1 MGKEEKGEPERNRKR
16 DTRGQTDRDSG
27 RDREDGK
34 DRGRRETYMQIET
47 KWERGR
53 VGETEEEASSTVSR
67 QSFSSSPDLNGA
79 THPTHPPSFTPSF
92 LSFFQLIFSYS
103 PPSSRSSPSPL
114 LFSCFFSSS
123 SCFSIIFS
131 PFSLSPLPHLFPL
144 ILFILSPPSL
154 TLPSSHQ
161 KTNSNGPVIG
171 RFFQVRGNEI
181 GGERDGWWE
190 REGG

>member
-1 MGKEEKGEPERNRKR
+1 MGERKSRR
-16 DTRGQTDRDSG
+16 
-27 RDREDGK
+27 
-34 DRGRRETYMQIET
+34 DRGRSILY
-47 KWERGR
+47 
-53 VGETEEEASSTVSR
+53 SLSTIVLIFARSQR
-67 QSFSSSPDLNGA
+67 SDTP
-79 THPTHPPSFTPSF
+79 HPPSFLYS
-92 LSFFQLIFSYS
+92 LLLILFQLIFSYS

-171 RFFQVRGNEI
+171 LLSGA
-181 GGERDGWWE
+181 GERDRWRTRRVVGA
-190 REGG
+190 RGGLDLGSKHRSRFLSHEQLSPHRRRPQWKHFQVV